1 MISRVMNELRIPL
14 PLLAA
19 MLLFGP
25 PWALA
30 QNLSELIELAR
41 RTPGSIEFRTALL
54 KTFAEGD
61 LKAGR
66 AIAGYGADFLWT
78 IESATRPTFCLLMT
92 PLAPPC
98 RQSPGPTY
106 GSGWAQ

>member
-61 LKAGR
+61 LRQAGR
-66 AIAGYGADFLWT
+66 LPGTARIFCGRLKARRALL
-78 IESATRPTFCLLMT
+78 CLLMT

>member
-25 PWALA
+25 PVALA
-30 QNLSELIELAR
+30 QNSSELIELAR

-78 IESATRPTFCLLMT
+78 IESATRPTFFC
-92 PLAPPC
+92 
-98 RQSPGPTY
+98 
-106 GSGWAQ
+106 